1 MLLGALNKLGVLVPL
16 DPLSTPGFL
25 NVTGSLNKLGVLV
38 PLDPLSTSGFLTI
51 NGLIIYAFLRLL

>member
-1 MLLGALNKLGVLVPL
+1 MFGALEKLGFLMLLGA
-16 DPLSTPGFL
+16 
-25 NVTGSLNKLGVLV
+25 LNKLGVLV

>member
-1 MLLGALNKLGVLVPL
+1 MVHILYDGVLIMFGALEKLGFLMLLGA
-16 DPLSTPGFL
+16 
-25 NVTGSLNKLGVLV
+25 LNKLGVLV